1 MCRVIMSPFRGLNL
15 GEVVRV
21 QLGAKFSANQIIH
34 LDHSPGSFGQNA
46 HKNTSYMHVKS
57 QKRLR
62 STTKIEILKTN
73 RRASSHLNPRL
84 AKPSKIRQIEAI
96 SEGIRCEAI
105 CTAHFQ
111 CRKYGKIIIHLA
123 KQASVHHVETTSTF
137 SRMPS
142 DRTHR

>member
-1 MCRVIMSPFRGLNL
+1 MCRVIIMSPFRGLNL

-34 LDHSPGSFGQNA
+34 LDHLAKTPIRT
-46 HKNTSYMHVKS
+46 HLYMHVKS

-73 RRASSHLNPRL
+73 RRAGSHLNPRL

-123 KQASVHHVETTSTF
+123 KQASATQNDFEF
-137 SRMPS
+137 AGDMG
-142 DRTHR
+142 